1 MFTFIIL
8 VTIAAFA
15 ILIAIGSIGVLGGAG
30 IVLLA
35 DVIVCIW
42 IVFKIFGHKNK

>member
-1 MFTFIIL
+1 MFTFTIL
-8 VTIAAFA
+8 MTIAAFVILLA
-15 ILIAIGSIGVLGGAG
+15 ICYIGALGGAG

-42 IVFKIFGHKNK
+42 IVFKIFGHKSK